1 MVLTLLPCLSH
12 PMKSRPSFCSL
23 RAKEAPTWQNIA
35 TAKIGKS
42 GEAMGNKHEK
52 TWDNEYLNVKRW

>member
-1 MVLTLLPCLSH
+1 
-12 PMKSRPSFCSL
+12 MKSRPSFCSL